1 MTAESSGGTARRIV
15 VDALLALTT
24 LLAVVAILAI
34 WANRQLLN
42 PDNWS
47 HTSTKLLQNGPV
59 RDQTASFLVDQLY
72 ANVDVKQLIG
82 SGLPAPLKGLAGPAA
97 GALRGVAVDGVREA
111 LGRPFVQHAWAV
123 ANRAAA
129 QSLKTIVN
137 GGNRQVTIDHGAVT
151 LNLGPILNDIASR
164 LGVSVDLAAKL
175 PPSAAR
181 ITIMRSDQLGLVQD
195 VGQALS
201 GLAIVLYILVPL
213 LYALAIVIATG
224 RRRRTLLWVG
234 VSGVVAGLIILL
246 ARRIAVSVVANRLVN
261 DDSVRPAAR
270 AVVSIATTMLPEIAG
285 AVILIGVVVIAAGWI
300 AGPARLAVRGRR
312 LIAPFVRSYPVAVF
326 AIVAG
331 ALLLIFIWQPIP
343 STGTWVGMVVY
354 TVLAFLGTEILR
366 RQMATEFPAGARIA
380 GGVAPQIAAAPAAA
394 NPTAAGRAEAGPTD
408 AGPTDAAPTDAGPTD
423 AGPTD
428 AGPTDA
434 GRTDAGLIAAP
445 VADVTSVQLERL
457 AALHAAG
464 ALSADEV
471 AAAVTQLTH
480 GWTPGR

>member
-1 MTAESSGGTARRIV
+1 M
-15 VDALLALTT
+15 LLTLTT
-24 LLAVVAILAI
+24 LLTVVAILAI
-34 WANRQLLN
+34 WANRQMLD

-47 HTSTKLLQNGPV
+47 HTSTKLLQNQPI

-72 ANVDVKQLIG
+72 ANVNVKQLIG
-82 SGLPAPLKGLAGPAA
+82 SGLPSPLKGLAGPAA

-111 LGRPFVQHAWAV
+111 LGRPFVQDAWAV

-137 GGNRQVTIDHGAVT
+137 GGNRHVTIDHGTVT
-151 LNLGPILNDIASR
+151 LDLGTVLNDIASR

-213 LYALAIVIATG
+213 LYALAIVIAQG
-224 RRRRTLLWVG
+224 RRQRTLLWVG
-234 VSGVVAGLIILL
+234 VSGVVAGLVVLL

-285 AVILIGVVVIAAGWI
+285 AVILIGVVAIVAGWV

-312 LIAPFVRSYPVAVF
+312 VIAPFVRSYPVAMY
-326 AIVAG
+326 AAVAA

-343 STGTWVGMVVY
+343 STRSWVGMVVY
-354 TVLAFLGTEILR
+354 SVLAFLGTELLR
-366 RQMATEFPAGARIA
+366 RQMATEFPAGPRIA
-380 GGVAPQIAAAPAAA
+380 GGAGPRIAAAPPTAGLTAAA
-394 NPTAAGRAEAGPTD
+394 PPAAGPTAAGPTAAGPSD
-408 AGPTDAAPTDAGPTD
+408 
-423 AGPTD
+423 
-428 AGPTDA
+428 
-434 GRTDAGLIAAP
+434 AP
-445 VADVTSVQLERL
+445 VADTTSVALERL

-464 ALSADEV
+464 ALTVEEV
-471 AAAVTQLTH
+471 AAAVARLTQ
-480 GWTPGR
+480 GRTTGR